1 MSLFENKNQSFEQLR
16 RDFRWRVPEHYNIG
30 VDVCDKH
37 TDRLHLPAL
46 LLDNADGRSYS
57 VTFGELKKRSDR
69 FANALRGLGVGRG
82 DRVAIILP
90 QREETVIAHIAVY
103 KLGAVALP
111 LSVLFGPDAL
121 EYRLSDSGAKIA
133 VVVSSHMEMLN
144 DIRPRLPALE
154 TIVVCDPD
162 PGAAGQSF
170 QALLGSASERFQ
182 PVQTRSDEA
191 AMLIY
196 TSGTTGPPKGALN
209 GHRCLLGS
217 LPGFELSQNFYPREQ
232 DLMWT
237 PADWAWTGGLLD
249 ALLPALHYGVPVLG
263 HVGGRFDPEHACRL
277 MGKYGVRNA
286 FIPPTAMKMLMQV
299 ESPKQK
305 HGLRLRSIMSAGEQV
320 GTEVVRWAREELDV
334 GVNEMWG
341 QTEFN
346 YLVGNCAQIMAVR
359 PGSMGK
365 PYPGHNVEPV
375 DTSGKPMPDGEVG
388 ELAARRDDPVFFL
401 GYWGQAK
408 ATREK
413 FVGDYWGTGDLGY
426 RDSDGYLWFVGR
438 KDDVISSAGHR
449 IGPGE
454 IEDCLIKHEA
464 VAQAAVVGSPDALRG
479 EIVKAFIIL
488 AEGQTP
494 SQTLAQSIQQ
504 NVKQRLA
511 AHEYPREIEFVDS
524 LPMTTTGKIR
534 RIALREREI
543 ERKRD
548 G

>member
-1 MSLFENKNQSFEQLR
+1 MSLFENNNQSFEQLR
-16 RDFRWRVPEHYNIG
+16 RDFQWRIPEHYNIG

-37 TDRLHLPAL
+37 RQHFAAPAL
-46 LLDNADGRSYS
+46 YLENAEGRSYS
-57 VTFGELKKRSDR
+57 VSFGELKTRSDR
-69 FANALRGLGVGRG
+69 FANALRGLGVTRG

-90 QREETVIAHIAVY
+90 QREEAVIAHIAVY

-111 LSVLFGPDAL
+111 LAVLFGPDAL
-121 EYRLSDSGAKIA
+121 EYRLGDSGAKLAISDA
-133 VVVSSHMEMLN
+133 GHMDMLN

-154 TIVVCDPD
+154 TIVACDSH
-162 PGAAGQSF
+162 AGGRGF
-170 QALLGSASERFQ
+170 WELLESASESFE
-182 PVQTRSDEA
+182 PVKTRRDDPA
-191 AMLIY
+191 LLIY
-196 TSGTTGPPKGALN
+196 TSGTTGPPKGALEA
-209 GHRCLLGS
+209 HRCLPGN
-217 LPGFELSQNFYPREQ
+217 LPGFELSQNFYPGEQ

-263 HVGGRFDPEHACRL
+263 YVGGRFDPEQACRL
-277 MGKYGVRNA
+277 MGKHGVRNA
-286 FIPPTAMKMLMQV
+286 FIPPTAIKMLMQID
-299 ESPKQK
+299 SPRQK
-305 HGLRLRSIMSAGEQV
+305 YDLKLRSIMSAGEQV
-320 GTEVVRWAREELDV
+320 GAEVVRWVSEELAV
-334 GVNEMWG
+334 EVNEMWG

-346 YLVGNCAQIMAVR
+346 YLVGNCTAVMPVR

-375 DTSGKPMPDGEVG
+375 DPSGNPMPDGEIG

-401 GYWGQAK
+401 GYWENEQ

-413 FVGDYWGTGDLGY
+413 FIGDYWGTGDLGY
-426 RDSDGYLWFVGR
+426 RDGDGYLWFVGR

-464 VAQAAVVGSPDALRG
+464 VAQAAVIGSPDELRG
-479 EIVKAFIIL
+479 EVIKAFIIL
-488 AEGQTP
+488 ADGRTP
-494 SQTLAQSIQQ
+494 SDTLAQSIQQ
-504 NVKQRLA
+504 SVKQRLA

-534 RIALREREI
+534 RIELRELEI
-543 ERKRD
+543 ARK
-548 G
+548 GGG

>member
-1 MSLFENKNQSFEQLR
+1 MSLFENNNQSFEQLR
-16 RDFRWRVPEHYNIG
+16 RDFRWRIPEHYNIG

-37 TDRLHLPAL
+37 RQRFAAPAL
-46 LLDNADGRSYS
+46 YLENAEGRSYS
-57 VTFGELKKRSDR
+57 VSFGELKTRSDR
-69 FANALRGLGVGRG
+69 FANVLRGLGVTRG

-90 QREETVIAHIAVY
+90 QREEAVIAHIAVY

-111 LSVLFGPDAL
+111 LAVLFGPDAL
-121 EYRLSDSGAKIA
+121 EYRLADSGAKLAISDA
-133 VVVSSHMEMLN
+133 GHMDMLN

-154 TIVVCDPD
+154 TIVACDSH
-162 PGAAGQSF
+162 AGGRGF
-170 QALLGSASERFQ
+170 WELLESASESFE
-182 PVQTRSDEA
+182 PVQTRRDDPA
-191 AMLIY
+191 LLIY
-196 TSGTTGPPKGALN
+196 TSGTTGPPKGALEA
-209 GHRCLLGS
+209 HRCLPGN

-263 HVGGRFDPEHACRL
+263 YVGGRFDPEQACRL
-277 MGKYGVRNA
+277 MGKHGVRNA
-286 FIPPTAMKMLMQV
+286 FIPPTAIKMLMQID
-299 ESPKQK
+299 SPKQK
-305 HGLRLRSIMSAGEQV
+305 YDLKLRSIMSAGEQV
-320 GTEVVRWAREELDV
+320 GAEVVRWVSEELAV
-334 GVNEMWG
+334 EVNEMWG

-346 YLVGNCAQIMAVR
+346 YLVGNCTQVMPVR

-375 DTSGKPMPDGEVG
+375 DPSGNPMPDGEIG

-401 GYWGQAK
+401 GYWENEQ

-413 FVGDYWGTGDLGY
+413 FIGDYWGTGDLGY
-426 RDSDGYLWFVGR
+426 RDGDGYLWFVGR
-438 KDDVISSAGHR
+438 TDDVISSAGHR

-464 VAQAAVVGSPDALRG
+464 VAQAAVIGSPDELRG
-479 EIVKAFIIL
+479 EVIKAFIIL
-488 AEGQTP
+488 ADGQTP
-494 SQTLAQSIQQ
+494 SDTLAQNIQQ
-504 NVKQRLA
+504 SVKQRLA

-534 RIALREREI
+534 RIELRELEI
-543 ERKRD
+543 ARK
-548 G
+548 GGG